1 MHTGEIRAVART
13 RGERKSLGVLAS
25 CETIGRSASGYRL
38 RLACLSPSQLVRVY
52 GVTKS
57 ERSFAPLG
65 AGSSRPSKHLS
76 RGTKEEGGRPS
87 PSSGLP
93 PSASAPGRRAGEHLF
108 GYGGV
113 MADLPTPELVENRL
127 RSIAMLPPGAP
138 ALNRDE
144 ALELLEQLN
153 AALLALRKLRTQGE
167 VR

>member
-1 MHTGEIRAVART
+1 VEPVCTMHTGGIRAAAT
-13 RGERKSLGVLAS
+13 IRGERKSLGVLAS

-87 PSSGLP
+87 RSSGLP
-93 PSASAPGRRAGEHLF
+93 PSASAPGRRPGEHPF
-108 GYGGV
+108 GYGEV
-113 MADLPTPELVENRL
+113 VADLPTPELVENRRL
-127 RSIAMLPPGAP
+127 SPCSRP
-138 ALNRDE
+138 AR
-144 ALELLEQLN
+144 
-153 AALLALRKLRTQGE
+153 RR
-167 VR
+167 